1 MVGAVASYG
10 PCAVASVAC
19 AHHRARHQSALP
31 PTAFAAAI
39 AARVRR
45 DARAKA
51 GTPVANVAQV
61 ASSRGRSSQLG
72 GVAIEVPRAQSQAV
86 PSHTAW
92 PLRPQRAM
100 LLGGEPHM
108 STRLSP
114 RSRPPA
120 PADED
125 DADDADRGI
134 SARAPSYL
142 GMETGVVWGDGAS
155 SPTSGGVV
163 YVRSHALE

>member
-1 MVGAVASYG
+1 
-10 PCAVASVAC
+10 
-19 AHHRARHQSALP
+19 
-31 PTAFAAAI
+31 
-39 AARVRR
+39 
-45 DARAKA
+45 
-51 GTPVANVAQV
+51 
-61 ASSRGRSSQLG
+61 
-72 GVAIEVPRAQSQAV
+72 
-86 PSHTAW
+86 
-92 PLRPQRAM
+92 
-100 LLGGEPHM
+100 M

-163 YVRSHALE
+163 YVRSHALEQNVKHARRRRRRRGDVEVVHPPRNAAPRAEVHAPKQP